1 MEDRSKLD
9 SIIQAV
15 FPTFQVL
22 ISKLMGIYNA
32 ENAYILKPILKCFY
46 MSINLEMPAILQG
59 YDNLSQWINFFKLLL
74 DSEMPASLTTPTTN
88 EDIITQR
95 DKHPL
100 WKNKKWAGRI
110 LTKFIMRY
118 ANKAITTDKNMQSL
132 AQWLIDN
139 HMGPIMHSFVKQLQL
154 SQTVFVGNACIH
166 FGVKFLIKTLR
177 T

>member
-9 SIIQAV
+9 SIIQTV

-74 DSEMPASLTTPTTN
+74 DSEMVTTN
-88 EDIITQR
+88 AQKEFVCVNTHQNS
-95 DKHPL
+95 KE
-100 WKNKKWAGRI
+100 
-110 LTKFIMRY
+110 
-118 ANKAITTDKNMQSL
+118 AI
-132 AQWLIDN
+132 
-139 HMGPIMHSFVKQLQL
+139 
-154 SQTVFVGNACIH
+154 
-166 FGVKFLIKTLR
+166 
-177 T
+177 